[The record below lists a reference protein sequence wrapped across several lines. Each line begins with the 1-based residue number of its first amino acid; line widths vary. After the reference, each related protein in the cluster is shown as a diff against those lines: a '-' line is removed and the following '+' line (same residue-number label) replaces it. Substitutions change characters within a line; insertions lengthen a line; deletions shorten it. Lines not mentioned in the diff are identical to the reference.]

1 MSVLTNPRPVCRC
14 SDCIL
19 SPEDSHGIH
28 MVGMYRPG
36 VYLRSRGG
44 SLGESVRFGVG
55 DRHSI
60 EMRLPAHL
68 CNGTEVSIP

>member
-1 MSVLTNPRPVCRC
+1 MINNPRPACRC
-14 SDCIL
+14 RDCIL

-44 SLGESVRFGVG
+44 TLDEAVRIVS
-55 DRHSI
+55 DNHHI
-60 EMRLPAHL
+60 VKYLPSHL
-68 CNGTEVSIP
+68 CDGTEVSIP